1 MQSRIELVVLDMDGT
16 IYGRQFAGGI
26 SPRVRRAIA
35 AVQEAGTP
43 VTIATGR
50 IFDFVRSVAPEL
62 GITLPVITAQGAAIG
77 DPVSGEVLY
86 EALIQPED
94 ARKVADWADGEER
107 TTVFYLNGSG
117 GRTRMVQRASE
128 SENRR
133 NGWEGWEG
141 WDASTYD
148 HWFGSPREMHGSLL
162 DVVSATGARPL
173 KFITVNDHLQEP
185 DQTAALQRRFGDG
198 VHMSRSH
205 QYLVEGTAP
214 KANKGHG
221 LLWLTERLGID
232 PERVL
237 AIGDNEND
245 IPMLRVA
252 GQAICMGQA
261 TEVVRA
267 EADWIAPTLD
277 EDGAAV
283 ALERYLF
290 S

>member
-1 MQSRIELVVLDMDGT
+1 MKSGIDLVVLDMDGT

-26 SPRVRRAIA
+26 SARVRHAIA

-50 IFDFVRSVAPEL
+50 IFDFVRAVAPEL
-62 GITLPVITAQGAAIG
+62 GITLPVITAQGAVIG
-77 DPVSGEVLY
+77 DPVSGAVLY
-86 EALIQPED
+86 ESLIREDD
-94 ARKVADWADGEER
+94 ARKVAAWADGEER
-107 TTVFYLNGSG
+107 TTVFYLNSSG
-117 GRTRMVQRASE
+117 GRTRLVQSAPGGG
-128 SENRR
+128 
-133 NGWEGWEG
+133 NGSSGWEG
-141 WDASTYD
+141 WDSSTYD
-148 HWFGSPREMHGSLL
+148 HWFGSPREMHVKLFDLL
-162 DVVSATGARPL
+162 SVPGVRPL
-173 KFITVNDHLQEP
+173 KFITVNDPALEP

-214 KANKGHG
+214 TANKGHG
-221 LLWLTERLGID
+221 LLRLTERLGVD

-245 IPMLRVA
+245 IPMLREA
-252 GQAICMGQA
+252 GLAVCMGQA
-261 TEVVRA
+261 TAVVRA

-283 ALERYLF
+283 ALERFVL

>member
-1 MQSRIELVVLDMDGT
+1 MQGRIELVVLDMDGT

-35 AVQEAGTP
+35 AVQETGTP

-62 GITLPVITAQGAAIG
+62 GITLPVITAQGAVIG
-77 DPVSGEVLY
+77 DPVSGEVLS
-86 EALIQPED
+86 EALIEQEA
-94 ARKVADWADGEER
+94 ARRVAAWADGEER
-107 TTVFYLNGSG
+107 TTVFYLNGAG
-117 GRTRMVQRASE
+117 GRTRLVQSAPATA
-128 SENRR
+128 
-133 NGWEGWEG
+133 NGGTGWEG
-141 WDASTYD
+141 WDSATYD
-148 HWFGSPREMHGSLL
+148 HWFGSPREMHDSLV
-162 DVVSATGARPL
+162 DVVSEPASRML
-173 KFITVNDHLQEP
+173 KFITVNDHAREP

-214 KANKGHG
+214 EANKGHG
-221 LLWLTERLGID
+221 LLWVTERLGVH
-232 PERVL
+232 PKRVL

-252 GQAICMGQA
+252 GLAVCMGQA
-261 TEVVRA
+261 TAVVQT
-267 EADWIAPTLD
+267 EADWVAPTLE

-283 ALERYLF
+283 ALERFVL

>member
-1 MQSRIELVVLDMDGT
+1 MRRKIDLVVLDMDGT

-43 VTIATGR
+43 VTVATGR
-50 IFDFVRSVAPEL
+50 IFDFVRGVAPEL
-62 GITLPVITAQGAAIG
+62 GLTLPVITAQGAVIG

-86 EALIQPED
+86 EALIEQEA
-94 ARKVADWADGEER
+94 ARKVAAWADGEAR
-107 TTVFYLNGSG
+107 TTVFYLNGAG
-117 GRTRMVQRASE
+117 GRTRMVQNAADTA
-128 SENRR
+128 
-133 NGWEGWEG
+133 NGRSGWEG
-141 WDASTYD
+141 WDSATYD
-148 HWFGSPREMHGSLL
+148 HWFGSPREMHGSLAE
-162 DVVSATGARPL
+162 VVSEPGFRPL
-173 KFITVNDHLQEP
+173 KFITVNDHTREP
-185 DQTAALQRRFGDG
+185 DQTAALQRRFGDS

-214 KANKGHG
+214 EANKGHG
-221 LLWLTERLGID
+221 LLWLAERLGVAR
-232 PERVL
+232 ERVL

-245 IPMLRVA
+245 IPMLREAGVA
-252 GQAICMGQA
+252 VCMGQA

-267 EADWIAPTLD
+267 EADWVAPTLE

-283 ALERYLF
+283 AMERFVL

>member
-1 MQSRIELVVLDMDGT
+1 MNSGIELVVLDMDGT
-16 IYGRQFAGGI
+16 IYGRQYAGGI
-26 SPRVRRAIA
+26 SPRVRRAIS

-50 IFDFVRSVAPEL
+50 IFDFVRSIAPEL
-62 GITLPVITAQGAAIG
+62 GITLPVITAQGAVIG

-86 EALIQPED
+86 EALIGQEE
-94 ARKVADWADGEER
+94 ARRVATWADGEER
-107 TTVFYLNGSG
+107 TTVFYLNSRG
-117 GRTRMVQRASE
+117 GRTRMVQNAPE
-128 SENRR
+128 TV
-133 NGWEGWEG
+133 NGWSGWEG
-141 WDASTYD
+141 WDSTTYD
-148 HWFGSPREMHGSLL
+148 HWFGSPREMHVSLL
-162 DVVSATGARPL
+162 DVLSSEGARPL
-173 KFITVNDHLQEP
+173 KFITVNDHVREP

-214 KANKGHG
+214 EANKGRG

-245 IPMLRVA
+245 IPMLRLA
-252 GQAICMGQA
+252 GKAVCMGQA
-261 TEVVRA
+261 TAVVRA

-283 ALERYLF
+283 ALERYLLT
-290 S
+290 

>member
-1 MQSRIELVVLDMDGT
+1 MQGRVELVVLDMDGT

-35 AVQEAGTP
+35 AVQATGTP

-62 GITLPVITAQGAAIG
+62 GITLPVITAQGAVIG
-77 DPVSGEVLY
+77 DPVSGEALS
-86 EALIQPED
+86 EALIEPEA
-94 ARKVADWADGEER
+94 ARSVAAWADEEER
-107 TTVFYLNGSG
+107 TTVFYLNDAG
-117 GRTRMVQRASE
+117 GRTRMVQNAPATA
-128 SENRR
+128 
-133 NGWEGWEG
+133 NGRIGWEG
-141 WDASTYD
+141 WDSATYD
-148 HWFGSPREMHGSLL
+148 HWFGSPREMHESLL
-162 DVVSATGARPL
+162 DVVSEPASPML
-173 KFITVNDHLQEP
+173 KFITINDHAREP
-185 DQTAALQRRFGDG
+185 DLTAALQQRFGDC

-214 KANKGHG
+214 EANKGHG
-221 LLWLTERLGID
+221 LLWVTERLGID

-245 IPMLRVA
+245 IPMLRAA
-252 GQAICMGQA
+252 GLAVCMGQA
-261 TEVVRA
+261 TAVVQA
-267 EADWIAPTLD
+267 EADWVAPTLE

-283 ALERYLF
+283 ALERFVL

>member
-1 MQSRIELVVLDMDGT
+1 MKSGIDLVVLDMDGT
-16 IYGRQFAGGI
+16 ILGRQFAGGF

-35 AVQEAGTP
+35 AVQEAGTL

-62 GITLPVITAQGAAIG
+62 GITLPVITAQGAVIG

-86 EALIQPED
+86 EALIGQEE
-94 ARKVADWADGEER
+94 ARRVAAWADGEQR
-107 TTVFYLNGSG
+107 TTVFYLNGTG
-117 GRTRMVQRASE
+117 RRTRLVQSAPE
-128 SENRR
+128 TG
-133 NGWEGWEG
+133 NGRSGWEG
-141 WDASTYD
+141 WDSATYD
-148 HWFGSPREMHGSLL
+148 HWFGSPREMHESLL
-162 DVVSATGARPL
+162 EVVTAVGASPL
-173 KFITVNDHLQEP
+173 KFITVNDHTREP
-185 DQTAALQRRFGDG
+185 DQTAALQGRFGEG
-198 VHMSRSH
+198 IHMSRSH

-214 KANKGHG
+214 EANKGQA

-245 IPMLRVA
+245 IPMLRIA
-252 GQAICMGQA
+252 GQAVCMGQA
-261 TEVVRA
+261 TTVVRA

-283 ALERYLF
+283 ALERYLLT
-290 S
+290 

>member
-1 MQSRIELVVLDMDGT
+1 MKSGIDLVVLDMDGT
-16 IYGRQFAGGI
+16 ILGRQFAGGF

-62 GITLPVITAQGAAIG
+62 GITLPVITAQGAVIG

-86 EALIQPED
+86 EALIGQEE
-94 ARKVADWADGEER
+94 ARHVAAWADGEER
-107 TTVFYLNGSG
+107 TTVFYLNSSG
-117 GRTRMVQRASE
+117 GGTRLVQRAPE
-128 SENRR
+128 MI
-133 NGWEGWEG
+133 NGQSGWEG
-141 WDASTYD
+141 WDSATYD
-148 HWFGSPREMHGSLL
+148 HWFGSPREMHESLL
-162 DVVSATGARPL
+162 EVVSTVGTRPL
-173 KFITVNDHLQEP
+173 KFITINDHEREP

-214 KANKGHG
+214 EANKGRG

-245 IPMLRVA
+245 IPMLRIA
-252 GQAICMGQA
+252 GKAVCMGQA
-261 TEVVRA
+261 TAVVRA

-283 ALERYLF
+283 ALERYLLT
-290 S
+290 